1 MRSKLL
7 IFLLFIFSSSVFAS
21 EKNLNIT
28 AQKISF
34 DKNNETT
41 IFEGKVVFKDE
52 KNNLL
57 KGNYGAYN
65 NKKKILEFK
74 GAVYIKTTEGYLVNS
89 SDVIFDRKS
98 NIISSNKDSSITDFQ
113 KNIILPLLMFF

>member
-1 MRSKLL
+1 MKSKLL
-7 IFLLFIFSSSVFAS
+7 IFILFIFSSSLFAS

-65 NKKKILEFK
+65 NKKKI
-74 GAVYIKTTEGYLVNS
+74 IR
-89 SDVIFDRKS
+89 I
-98 NIISSNKDSSITDFQ
+98 
-113 KNIILPLLMFF
+113 